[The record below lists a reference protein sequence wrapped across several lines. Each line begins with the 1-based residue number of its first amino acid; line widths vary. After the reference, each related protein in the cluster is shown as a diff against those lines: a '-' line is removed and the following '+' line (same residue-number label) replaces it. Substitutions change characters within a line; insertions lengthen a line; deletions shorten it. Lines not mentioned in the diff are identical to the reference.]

1 MSIDFSEVIERRDS
15 DSIKWTRYGR
25 DVLPLWVADMDF
37 RAPEPIL
44 EALRSAVGHGIFGY
58 ADASPGL
65 RQAVAA
71 RMGRL
76 YAWDVDP
83 AWVVAVPGLVS
94 GFTAA
99 AAALCSPGEGYL
111 IQSPVYMPF
120 NDLGEG
126 LGLLR
131 QDAPLELDP
140 SSDLVRYRIDWD
152 AFEGA
157 FGMGGART
165 AMFLLCDPHNPVGT
179 AWGEAEQLRMAET
192 AIGRGAV
199 VVSDEIHAEL
209 LLDGTRHRPVAARSE
224 GIAKGSI
231 TLVAPSKTFNI
242 AGLFCGF
249 AIIPDAALRSAFT
262 GAANRMTLH
271 CSSLSL
277 VAAEAA
283 YSGSCDE
290 WLAELL
296 VYLAGNRDFVA
307 DFIPGR
313 LPLLRTSRPE
323 ATYLAWLDAGALQRD
338 RGVEDPFRFFLEKA
352 RVALNDGRAFGVGG
366 SGFLRLNFA
375 CPRSTLEEAL
385 GRMAA
390 AIDSL
395 S

>member
-209 LLDGTRHRPVAARSE
+209 LLDGTRHQPVAARSE

-262 GAANRMTLH
+262 GAANRMTPP
-271 CSSLSL
+271 
-277 VAAEAA
+277 
-283 YSGSCDE
+283 
-290 WLAELL
+290 LL
-296 VYLAGNRDFVA
+296 KPFPGGCR
-307 DFIPGR
+307 GR
-313 LPLLRTSRPE
+313 LFRQLR
-323 ATYLAWLDAGALQRD
+323 
-338 RGVEDPFRFFLEKA
+338 
-352 RVALNDGRAFGVGG
+352 
-366 SGFLRLNFA
+366 
-375 CPRSTLEEAL
+375 
-385 GRMAA
+385 
-390 AIDSL
+390 
-395 S
+395 

>member
-1 MSIDFSEVIERRDS
+1 MGIDFSEVIERRDS
-15 DSIKWTRYGR
+15 DSTKWTRYGR

-37 RAPEPIL
+37 RAPAPIL
-44 EALRSAVGHGIFGY
+44 EALQRAVAHGIFGY
-58 ADASPGL
+58 ADASPAL

-83 AWVVAVPGLVS
+83 AWVVTVPGLVS

-99 AAALCSPGEGYL
+99 AHALCSRGEGYL
-111 IQSPVYMPF
+111 VQPPVYMPF

-131 QDAPLELDP
+131 QDAQLELDP
-140 SSDLVRYRIDWD
+140 AAGPVRYRIDWA

-157 FGMGGART
+157 FGSGGART
-165 AMFLLCDPHNPVGT
+165 AMFLLCDPHNPVGA

-209 LLDGTRHRPVAARSE
+209 LLDGTRHRPVAATSA

-242 AGLFCGF
+242 AGLYCGF

-262 GAANRMTLH
+262 RVADRMTLH

-283 YSGSCDE
+283 YSGNCE
-290 WLAELL
+290 QWLGELL
-296 VYLAGNRDFVA
+296 AYLAGNRDFLS
-307 DFIPGR
+307 DFIR
-313 LPLLRTSRPE
+313 ERMPLLRSSHPE
-323 ATYLAWLDAGALQRD
+323 ATYLAWLDAGALVRE
-338 RGVEDPFRFFLEKA
+338 RGIVDPFRFFLEKA
-352 RVALNDGRAFGVGG
+352 RVALNDGKTFGLGG
-366 SGFLRLNFA
+366 AGFLRLNFA
-375 CPRSTLEEAL
+375 CPRSTLKDAL
-385 GRMAA
+385 EKMAA

-395 S
+395 R